1 MPLPLS
7 KMCADYDDR
16 IAALR
21 AIDVP
26 ISDITVADICSR
38 AGISRKRF
46 YTLFGEKEGVF
57 RWYLD
62 LCFTASLYEIGRSFT
77 WLEGIEACLFYIA
90 EENDVFA
97 ASYRTRAEPP
107 SRYWPMNQARIN
119 EMRAT
124 LESKGIKID
133 QALEVEMELYSATVP
148 SLIRQWVEMSGAISI
163 GEFASCWRDCV
174 PGKLRA
180 ALEL

>member
-16 IAALR
+16 IAVLR

-26 ISDITVADICSR
+26 ISDITVAGICSR

-77 WLEGIEACLFYIA
+77 WIEGIEACLFYIA
-90 EENDVFA
+90 EQADVFA
-97 ASYRTRAEPP
+97 ASYRARTEPA
-107 SRYWPMNQARIN
+107 SRYWSMNQARIE
-119 EMRAT
+119 EMKTT
-124 LESKGIKID
+124 LKSKGAKID
-133 QALEVEMELYSATVP
+133 QTLEVEMKLYSATVP
-148 SLIRQWVEMSGAISI
+148 SLIRQWVELNDTSSVDK
-163 GEFASCWRDCV
+163 FASCWYDCV
-174 PGKLRA
+174 PGTLRS